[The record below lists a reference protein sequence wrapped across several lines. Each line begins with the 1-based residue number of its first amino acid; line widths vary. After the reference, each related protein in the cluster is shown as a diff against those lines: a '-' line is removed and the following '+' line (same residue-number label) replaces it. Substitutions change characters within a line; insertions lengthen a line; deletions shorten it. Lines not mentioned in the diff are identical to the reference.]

1 MSFALEIKN
10 EILLKEFSN
19 EKTKSF
25 LDGVASSSKHSND
38 DKIILKFSNNEILDL
53 IKQMFENINV
63 EYSTSS
69 KNPNWIEIDGYKFN
83 KEITDPSAFFGGV
96 FVGGGSVSD
105 VNSTSYHLEMGFE
118 SSLEAKKTLNFLNNY
133 PSFDFTL
140 TQRRLKWIV
149 YIKKSEQISDFF
161 KAIEAQTSL
170 MRFENVRIERDFNNQ
185 LNRYS
190 NLDVYNQSKLA
201 KSSAEFIAQYE
212 LIVENGLESEF
223 RDIEIRFF
231 EIKKEN
237 PYLSLTELTEIFEE
251 ETGVHKTRAGLNHWI
266 RKLRQK
272 IEDFNL

>member
-1 MSFALEIKN
+1 MLYNLSMSFALEIKN

-69 KNPNWIEIDGYKFN
+69 KNPNWIEIDGYEFN
-83 KEITDPSAFFGGV
+83 DEITDPSAFFGGV

-105 VNSTSYHLEMGFE
+105 INSTSYHLEMGFE

-231 EIKKEN
+231 WN
-237 PYLSLTELTEIFEE
+237 
-251 ETGVHKTRAGLNHWI
+251 
-266 RKLRQK
+266 
-272 IEDFNL
+272 